1 MSGMTK
7 ADYKQ
12 QAEELAKE
20 LSECR
25 QAGDE
30 YKAALFKRE
39 ADMMDVIRDKTRELT
54 ELNWQLSN
62 CAEKLYH
69 ARDKLKMI
77 GDWCQEKDP
86 RTDPELDS

>member
-7 ADYKQ
+7 ADYQ
-12 QAEELAKE
+12 RQAEELAKE
-20 LSECR
+20 LEHCR
-25 QAGDE
+25 EVRDQHKASLFQREGD
-30 YKAALFKRE
+30 LR
-39 ADMMDVIRDKTRELT
+39 DLIRNNEIELN

-86 RTDPELDS
+86 RTDPELDQ